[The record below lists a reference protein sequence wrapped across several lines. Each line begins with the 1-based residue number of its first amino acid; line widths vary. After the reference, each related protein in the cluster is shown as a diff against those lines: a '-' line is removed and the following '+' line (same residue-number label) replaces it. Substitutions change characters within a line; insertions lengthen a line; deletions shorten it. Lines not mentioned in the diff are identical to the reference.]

1 LIYLLINFIYLFVKI
16 YFSDISRQDGVDA
29 RAAMLQAGVN
39 ERGALSVAMPD
50 LASFFA
56 GVPAFAALDG
66 SSDSGS
72 DSRGR

>member
-1 LIYLLINFIYLFVKI
+1 
-16 YFSDISRQDGVDA
+16 
-29 RAAMLQAGVN
+29 MLQAGVN